1 MNSYT
6 WKYAKEKYCT
16 YQAAIREA
24 VPEALKDPLIAA
36 AVAQADMVYLAIDAR
51 MAQLA
56 AEDAEE

>member
-16 YQAAIREA
+16 YPAAIREV
-24 VPEALKDPLIAA
+24 VPEALKDPVIAA
-36 AVAQADMVYLAIDAR
+36 AVAQIEMAYLAIDAR

-56 AEDAEE
+56 EEDEE